1 MKKIRRRASMLL
13 TLAMVLSFAVLPASA
28 KEYSAARDEDP
39 WMAAVMAADDCEVR
53 YTMDGSAE
61 IITATLSADE
71 LPALFR
77 ANQNP
82 YSNDGTAYWNA
93 PSRDSFQCVSGRG
106 KNCRVATTNMD
117 SDNNLKVTYKY
128 TINGEQF
135 SSSETVDPGDW
146 SVAVIKSTT
155 GTDLTCR
162 VDVTMT
168 PTRGTDGLSADWL
181 FEAEQY

>member
-1 MKKIRRRASMLL
+1 MKKFRRFTSMLL
-13 TLAMVLSFAVLPASA
+13 TLTMALSFAVFPASA

-39 WMAAVMAADDCEVR
+39 WMAAVLAADDCEIR
-53 YTMDGSAE
+53 YTTDGSAE

-71 LPALFR
+71 IPALFR
-77 ANQNP
+77 ANPNP

-93 PSRDSFQCVSGRG
+93 PSKDSFQCVSGRG

-117 SDNNLKVTYKY
+117 NDNNLKVTYKY

-155 GTDLTCR
+155 STDLTCR

>member
-1 MKKIRRRASMLL
+1 M
-13 TLAMVLSFAVLPASA
+13 
-28 KEYSAARDEDP
+28 
-39 WMAAVMAADDCEVR
+39 
-53 YTMDGSAE
+53 
-61 IITATLSADE
+61 
-71 LPALFR
+71 
-77 ANQNP
+77 
-82 YSNDGTAYWNA
+82 
-93 PSRDSFQCVSGRG
+93 SGRG